1 MRVTEDRFLGGRLL
15 LCQPA
20 KGFRAGSDSVLLAAA
35 VPAVSGETAL
45 DLGCGVG
52 AGALCLAARV
62 AGVRVVGLDL
72 QSEMVEL
79 ARQNA
84 AHNNLEMQAE
94 FHVGDVADPPAALAP
109 DSFDHVF
116 ANPPYFQTDRSNRPA
131 DPSRAL
137 ARTDVSGQLAAWV
150 RCMIVMARPG
160 GSLTVIHRSER
171 LAELT
176 DLLADGAGDIAV
188 LPLLA
193 HADRPA
199 KRAIVRATKWVR
211 ARTGARGEPR
221 HLPGLVLH
229 RPDGAYTDELE
240 AILRGGGPLRLRS

>member
-94 FHVGDVADPPAALAP
+94 FHIGDVADPPAALVP
-109 DSFDHVF
+109 GSFDHVF
-116 ANPPYFQTDRSNRPA
+116 ANPPFFQAGRSNRPA

-150 RCMIVMARPG
+150 RCMIAMARPG

-199 KRAIVRATKWVR
+199 KRVIVRATKWVR
-211 ARTGARGEPR
+211 ARKDARGEPR
-221 HLPGLVLH
+221 RLPGLVLH

-240 AILRGGGPLRLRS
+240 AILRGGGPLRLHS

>member
-1 MRVTEDRFLGGRLL
+1 MRITEDRFLGGRLSVR
-15 LCQPA
+15 QPA

-52 AGALCLAARV
+52 VGALCLASRV
-62 AGVRVVGLDL
+62 AGILVTGLEL

-84 AHNNLEMQAE
+84 AHNNLEMQAN
-94 FHVGDVADPPAALAP
+94 FHVGDVADPPAALIP

-116 ANPPYFQTDRSNRPA
+116 ANPPYFQTGRSNRPA

-137 ARTDVSGQLAAWV
+137 ARTDVTGPLGAWV
-150 RCMIVMARPG
+150 RCMVAMARPG
-160 GSLTVIHRSER
+160 GSITVIHRSER
-171 LAELT
+171 LEELT
-176 DLLADGAGDIAV
+176 DLLARGAGDVAI

-199 KRAIVRATKWVR
+199 KRVIVQ
-211 ARTGARGEPR
+211 ARKGADGKLRR
-221 HLPGLVLH
+221 LPGLVLH
-229 RPDGAYTDELE
+229 RPDGPYTDELE
-240 AILRGGGPLRLRS
+240 AILRGGGPLRLP

>member
-15 LCQPA
+15 VRQPA

-52 AGALCLAARV
+52 VGALCLASRV
-62 AGVRVVGLDL
+62 AGIRVAGLEL
-72 QSEMVEL
+72 QSEMVDL

-84 AHNNLEMQAE
+84 AHNNLEMQVN
-94 FHVGDVADPPAALAP
+94 FHVGGVADPPAALVP
-109 DSFDHVF
+109 GSFDHVF
-116 ANPPYFQTDRSNRPA
+116 ANPPYFQTGRSNRPA

-137 ARTDVSGQLAAWV
+137 ARTDVTGPLAAWV
-150 RCMIVMARPG
+150 GCLIAMARPG
-160 GSLTVIHRSER
+160 GGITVIHRSER
-171 LAELT
+171 LEELT
-176 DLLADGAGDIAV
+176 DFLARGAGDITA

-199 KRAIVRATKWVR
+199 KRVIVRARK
-211 ARTGARGEPR
+211 GAGGDPR
-221 HLPGLVLH
+221 FLPGLVLH
-229 RPDGAYTDELE
+229 RPDGPYTDELE
-240 AILRGGGPLRLRS
+240 GILRRGEPLCLPG